1 MTSGLRR
8 KEPETGAG
16 YTVRI
21 ADEDDAN
28 GVSSILGTLLSQ
40 NFENFPD
47 RVKIARRVH
56 RPVAVYS
63 TDTQTSATVF
73 FGHDRAVI
81 RNGLIGKP
89 SVIVQAEVN
98 QILDVAQ
105 LKMAG
110 RGLVPLG
117 FFTKRGAHVLRD
129 IGCHRLVVTGLLTH
143 TLSSLRF
150 IALVSIAE

>member
-1 MTSGLRR
+1 VPHKQVVSQEYHV
-8 KEPETGAG
+8 K
-16 YTVRI
+16 V
-21 ADEDDAN
+21 ADGDDAN
-28 GVSSILGTLLSQ
+28 GVASILGTLLQQ
-40 NFENFPD
+40 NFERFPE
-47 RVKIARRVH
+47 RVAIARQVV

-63 TDTQTSATVF
+63 SDTNTSATIF

-81 RNGLIGKP
+81 RNGLMGKP
-89 SVIVQAEVN
+89 AVIVMATVD

-105 LKMAG
+105 LKVVG

-117 FFTKRGAHVLRD
+117 FFTKRGGHVLAE
-129 IGCHRLVVTGLLTH
+129 IGRRRLVVKGLLTH